1 MNTVDEIE
9 EQIVRRSDGFF
20 EDEDIRE
27 NLHVTISIAGAFYN
41 FLVEHGERPPA
52 EDIDDIMGT
61 IRSGIDHFFSLAHF
75 CKIIDMER
83 EARSMERCLH
93 WDFRALRETFV
104 RGYERFAE
112 RPDVSAA
119 DALPSLFAL
128 THLELVFL
136 AQHFPSA
143 IFEE

>member
-9 EQIVRRSDGFF
+9 EQIVRGSDGFF

-27 NLHVTISIAGAFYN
+27 NLHVTIGIAGAFYN
-41 FLVEHGERPPA
+41 FLVEHGERPA
-52 EDIDDIMGT
+52 ADDIDEIMGI
-61 IRSGIDHFFSLAHF
+61 IRLGMDHFFSLAHF
-75 CKIIDMER
+75 CKIIDMEKDS
-83 EARSMERCLH
+83 RSMERFLH

-104 RGYERFAE
+104 RGYERFAGC
-112 RPDVSAA
+112 PDISAVE
-119 DALPSLFAL
+119 ALPSLFAL
-128 THLELVFL
+128 THLEMVFL